1 MKRVQR
7 EFPETLREP
16 GEQEEGHGVEAE
28 SSPSVRLAFMAST
41 TSFGAAGSLH
51 HPIFSKFQSDV
62 TQFLNHAHEH
72 DCEDSRFRRGSRWF
86 RLTYVLIG
94 IAIFVFLTLF
104 LLPAH
109 ADLYFGRVEDWR
121 ADGRVRW

>member
-7 EFPETLREP
+7 EFPK
-16 GEQEEGHGVEAE
+16 HYAN
-28 SSPSVRLAFMAST
+28 LANKKKVMASRP
-41 TSFGAAGSLH
+41 SLLH
-51 HPIFSKFQSDV
+51 QCDSQSSWPAQQASAPPAPC
-62 TQFLNHAHEH
+62 TIRSSASSNPNTLPSSLNHAHEH
-72 DCEDSRFRRGSRWF
+72 DREDSRFRRGSRWF

-109 ADLYFGRVEDWR
+109 AACTLKSSR
-121 ADGRVRW
+121 A

>member
-1 MKRVQR
+1 
-7 EFPETLREP
+7 
-16 GEQEEGHGVEAE
+16 
-28 SSPSVRLAFMAST
+28 MAST

-51 HPIFSKFQSDV
+51 QPISKFQSEHV

-72 DCEDSRFRRGSRWF
+72 DREDSRFRRGSRWF

-109 ADLYFGRVEDWR
+109 AACTLKSSR
-121 ADGRVRW
+121 A